1 MLRSKKAG
9 LLVSTSCVW
18 SLVSLPLFC
27 FSVQAQPSA
36 QTLLPRTEPKQT
48 EPEKRA
54 KPIVISAEK
63 LAQAVQDDVNAA
75 VKKYHLVELQ
85 VEGVVAAHSESKGSV
100 RMIQFK
106 PMVKDRKT
114 GKMVTFV
121 VFCSLKS
128 PLPKG
133 DKRLDAIA
141 VGRRVAVR
149 GSSFA
154 MGNGQ
159 VTMGP
164 CIIAPK

>member
-1 MLRSKKAG
+1 VA
-9 LLVSTSCVW
+9 TSCVW
-18 SLVSLPLFC
+18 ILVSILLSC

-36 QTLLPRTEPKQT
+36 QTLPPKT
-48 EPEKRA
+48 GPEKGA

-85 VEGVVAAHSESKGSV
+85 VEGIVAAHSESKGSV
-100 RMIQFK
+100 GMIQFK
-106 PMVKDRKT
+106 PMVKDNKT
-114 GKMVTFV
+114 GKAVQFV

-133 DKRLDAIA
+133 DKRLDEIA
-141 VGRRVAVR
+141 VGKRVAVR
-149 GSSFA
+149 GKSFA

-164 CIIAPK
+164 CIIVRK